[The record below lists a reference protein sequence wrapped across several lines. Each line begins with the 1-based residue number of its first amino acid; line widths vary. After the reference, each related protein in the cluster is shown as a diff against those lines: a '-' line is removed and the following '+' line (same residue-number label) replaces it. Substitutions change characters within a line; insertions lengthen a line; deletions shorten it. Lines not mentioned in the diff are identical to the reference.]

1 MTVQQ
6 QSGWQIQQQL
16 IRYLADGQ
24 FYSGSWLGEQLQLS
38 RTAIANHM
46 QQLEQFGL
54 ELFKVK
60 GKGYRLAQPLQ
71 LLSAEKIAHFQ
82 SPGSAQIE
90 VESIVDSTNSQLMQR
105 LQRGDK
111 LLKGQCLVAEAQ
123 TTGRGRHGRVWH
135 SPFAANL
142 YCSMYW
148 QLEQGIQAAMG
159 LSLVIGVA
167 VAELLEQQYQLKPAL
182 KWPNDI
188 YGDGKKL
195 AGVLIELS
203 GQSDGQCQLVI
214 GMGINVQMPAQ
225 SALQHI
231 GQPWIDLT
239 TLAGALDRNQMI
251 AHLQQCCI
259 KQLQRFE
266 QHGFQAFQ
274 SEFNR
279 RDLFQGK
286 PVRLVQGTQQISGTC
301 HGVDAQGNLI
311 VEHQGKKQLYHGGE
325 LSLRAD
331 AQH

>member
-1 MTVQQ
+1 MAAQQRSGWQVQQ
-6 QSGWQIQQQL
+6 QL
-16 IRYLADGQ
+16 VHYLADGR
-24 FYSGSWLGEQLQLS
+24 FYSGAWLGEQLQLS

-71 LLSAEKIAHFQ
+71 LLNAEQIRAVQ
-82 SPGSAQIE
+82 TAGTAAIE

-111 LLKGQCLVAEAQ
+111 LVKGQCLVAEAQ
-123 TTGRGRHGRVWH
+123 TAGRGRHGRVWH

-142 YCSMYW
+142 YVSMYW

-188 YGDGKKL
+188 YSDGKKL

-214 GMGINVQMPAQ
+214 GIGINVQMPAQ
-225 SALQHI
+225 SASQHI
-231 GQPWIDLT
+231 YQPWTDLT
-239 TLAGALDRNQMI
+239 SLVGALDRNQLVAGLQSSCI
-251 AHLQQCCI
+251 A
-259 KQLQRFE
+259 QLQRFE
-266 QHGFQAFQ
+266 RDGFVVFQ
-274 SEFNR
+274 PEFNR
-279 RDLFQGK
+279 RHCFQGQL
-286 PVRLVQGTQQISGTC
+286 VRLIQGTQQISGTC

-325 LSLRAD
+325 LSLRAG
-331 AQH
+331 A